1 MKKSEPKSTQNNLKN
16 MKVRKGKKMDIETV
30 RKAKQ
35 GYVNEIG
42 QIILENMQTLYR
54 VAFSIL
60 KTEDEI
66 NDAISNTTVIV
77 FEKIKTLK
85 NEEYFKTWLTRILI
99 NECYKIYNQNK
110 KIVYLENCNQE
121 KLTYNDEYVDYE
133 IRNLV
138 KNLDRDL
145 RQIVILY
152 YFEDFSVKEIAKI
165 IQKPEGTVKSRLS
178 RARKELENAL
188 IKQDELE
195 RRNLNG

>member
-1 MKKSEPKSTQNNLKN
+1 ME
-16 MKVRKGKKMDIETV
+16 IETV

-42 QIILENMQTLYR
+42 QIILENIQTMYR

-60 KTEDEI
+60 RTEDEI

-85 NEEYFKTWLTRILI
+85 NEEFFKTWLTRILI

-110 KIVYLENCNQE
+110 KIVYLENVNQE
-121 KLTYNDEYVDYE
+121 KLTYHDQYVDHE

-138 KNLDRDL
+138 KNLDKDL
-145 RQIVILY
+145 KQIVILY

-178 RARKELENAL
+178 RARKELEKAL
-188 IKQDELE
+188 IKQDEIE
-195 RRNLNG
+195 RRNSNG

>member
-1 MKKSEPKSTQNNLKN
+1 
-16 MKVRKGKKMDIETV
+16 MDIETI

-42 QIILENMQTLYR
+42 QVILENIQTMYR

-66 NDAISNTTVIV
+66 NDAISNTTIIV

-85 NEEYFKTWLTRILI
+85 KEEFFKTWLTRILI

-110 KIVYLENCNQE
+110 KVVYLENVNQE
-121 KLTYNDEYVDYE
+121 KLTYNDQYVDHE

-138 KNLDRDL
+138 KNLDKDL

-165 IQKPEGTVKSRLS
+165 IQKPEGTIKSRLS
-178 RARKELENAL
+178 RARKELEKAL
-188 IKQDELE
+188 IKQDEIE
-195 RRNLNG
+195 RRNING

>member
-1 MKKSEPKSTQNNLKN
+1 
-16 MKVRKGKKMDIETV
+16 MDIETV

-42 QIILENMQTLYR
+42 QVILENIQTMYR

-60 KTEDEI
+60 RTEDEI

-77 FEKIKTLK
+77 FEKIQTLK
-85 NEEYFKTWLTRILI
+85 NEEFFKTWLTRILI

-110 KIVYLENCNQE
+110 KIVYLENVNQE
-121 KLTYNDEYVDYE
+121 KLTYNDQYVDHE

-138 KNLDRDL
+138 KKLDKDL
-145 RQIVILY
+145 KQIVILY

-178 RARKELENAL
+178 RARKELEKAL
-188 IKQDELE
+188 IKQDEIE
-195 RRNLNG
+195 RRNSNG

>member
-1 MKKSEPKSTQNNLKN
+1 
-16 MKVRKGKKMDIETV
+16 MDIETV

-42 QIILENMQTLYR
+42 QVIVENIQTMYR

-85 NEEYFKTWLTRILI
+85 NEEFFKTWLTRILI

-110 KIVYLENCNQE
+110 KIVYLENVNQE
-121 KLTYNDEYVDYE
+121 KLTYNDQYVDHE

-138 KNLDRDL
+138 KNLDKDL
-145 RQIVILY
+145 KQIVILY
-152 YFEDFSVKEIAKI
+152 YFEDFSVKEISKI

-178 RARKELENAL
+178 RARKELEKKL
-188 IKQDELE
+188 IKQDDIE
-195 RRNLNG
+195 RRNSNG

>member
-1 MKKSEPKSTQNNLKN
+1 
-16 MKVRKGKKMDIETV
+16 MDLETI

-42 QIILENMQTLYR
+42 QVIVENIQTMYR

-66 NDAISNTTVIV
+66 NEAISNTTVIV

-85 NEEYFKTWLTRILI
+85 NEEFFKTWLTRILI

-110 KIVYLENCNQE
+110 KIVYLENVNQE
-121 KLTYNDEYVDYE
+121 KLTYNDQYVDHE

-138 KNLDRDL
+138 KNLDKDL
-145 RQIVILY
+145 KQIVILY

-178 RARKELENAL
+178 RARKELEKKL
-188 IKQDELE
+188 IKQDDIE
-195 RRNLNG
+195 RRNSNG

>member
-1 MKKSEPKSTQNNLKN
+1 
-16 MKVRKGKKMDIETV
+16 MDIETV

-42 QIILENMQTLYR
+42 QVILENIQTMYR

-60 KTEDEI
+60 RTEDEI

-77 FEKIKTLK
+77 FEKIQTLK
-85 NEEYFKTWLTRILI
+85 NEEFFKTWLTRILI

-110 KIVYLENCNQE
+110 KIVYLENVSQE
-121 KLTYNDEYVDYE
+121 KLTYNDQYVDHE

-138 KNLDRDL
+138 KNLDKDL

-178 RARKELENAL
+178 RARKELEKAL
-188 IKQDELE
+188 IKQDDIE
-195 RRNLNG
+195 RRNSNG

>member
-1 MKKSEPKSTQNNLKN
+1 
-16 MKVRKGKKMDIETV
+16 MDIETV